1 MTSIVFYISHF
12 KAQPISMEPLMEF
25 ENDLTRKILDPIHGI
40 IRLTNLEMA
49 VIDHP
54 LFQRLRNIKQNSFLY
69 KVFPSAV
76 HSRFE
81 HSLGVLHLSYEII
94 ENLRL
99 NAIRYNNKYQD
110 GHVFCYINE
119 IPSCHIQELRLAAL
133 LHDVGHGPMSHQFES
148 FMPTKNELKSFLKN
162 KHHEIFNLIEKD
174 DTPVE
179 HEHISL
185 IFASMIFADINKEKN
200 LLGNIN
206 TENVLKIIEKE
217 YGDRKISCKIGKN
230 EIDLLPLLTSIISSC
245 PIDADRM
252 DYLLRDSYFSGVKSG
267 IYDYNRLFMSIVPVE
282 SEGKL
287 FLAYKESGIDSVVE
301 FIGARSSLFSQIYF
315 HKTNRSISSM
325 LNKLCENMKS
335 TAQKNLIIDELRT
348 KKASGQN
355 PEHLMSD
362 FYLDC
367 SDDHFLNEK
376 LGLWIDKTNN
386 ISSNKK
392 ILNDIIERRPWSKVF
407 EKKHY
412 VKNVTINDTTSK
424 ELTASIK
431 DELNKLVSSHFNKDQ
446 FCIDIQT
453 DVAFKDI
460 QKTEVKLLVKNL
472 NNSYTAKRLD
482 ECGYKLNQYQ
492 TIHYIIRVFIDRNA
506 TNFSYF
512 KESLPSEINAIV
524 ENYLPMK

>member
-1 MTSIVFYISHF
+1 
-12 KAQPISMEPLMEF
+12 MEF
-25 ENDLTRKILDPIHGI
+25 ENNLTRKILDPIHGI

-69 KVFPSAV
+69 KIFPSAV

-81 HSLGVLHLSYEII
+81 HSIGVLHLSYEII

-110 GHVFCYINE
+110 GNVFCYIDE
-119 IPSCHIQELRLAAL
+119 IPSSHIQELRLAAL

-148 FMPTKNELKSFLKN
+148 FMPTKKDLQSFLN
-162 KHHEIFNLIEKD
+162 NEYSEIFKLIEKD
-174 DTPVE
+174 DDRVE

-185 IFASMIFADINKEKN
+185 IFASMIFSEINKSSDLLEK
-200 LLGNIN
+200 IN
-206 TENVLKIIEKE
+206 TDNVLKIIEKK
-217 YGDRKISCKIGKN
+217 YDDKKIICKIRHN

-267 IYDYNRLFMSIVPVE
+267 IYDYNRLFMSIVPVV

-287 FLAYKESGIDSVVE
+287 FLAYKESGIDSIIE

-325 LNKLCENMKS
+325 LNILCDNMKS
-335 TAQKNLIIDELRT
+335 TSHMNLIINELRN
-348 KKASGQN
+348 KKASALN
-355 PEHLMSD
+355 PEHLLSD

-367 SDDHFLNEK
+367 SDDYFLNEM
-376 LGLWIDKTNN
+376 LGLWIDKRENTSN
-386 ISSNKK
+386 NKK
-392 ILNDIIERRPWSKVF
+392 ILDDIIERKPWSKVF

-412 VKNVTINDTTSK
+412 SKNVTISDITSK
-424 ELTASIK
+424 ELITNIK
-431 DELNKLVSSHFNKDQ
+431 HELNKIMSSHFQKNQ
-446 FCIDIQT
+446 FSIDIQT

-472 NNSYTAKRLD
+472 NNGYTAKRFD
-482 ECGYKLNQYQ
+482 ECGDKLNQYQ
-492 TIHYIIRVFIDRNA
+492 TIHYIIRVFVDRNA
-506 TNFSYF
+506 NNFSLL
-512 KESLPSEINAIV
+512 KENLPSEINAIIK
-524 ENYLPMK
+524 ENLPAE